1 MRDKLGGG
9 GEGELFVSL
18 FCFSLPYT
26 FLQESNLHDSN
37 LHVNIQGLV
46 DEDPGD
52 VGGGGGKLKGIGM
65 EGNFTT
71 PNLGNLPHIPNFETS
86 INSNVP

>member
-1 MRDKLGGG
+1 MGKYSWVICLI
-9 GEGELFVSL
+9 FV
-18 FCFSLPYT
+18 FCAIPK
-26 FLQESNLHDSN
+26 QESNLHESN

-52 VGGGGGKLKGIGM
+52 IGGGKLKGIGL

-71 PNLGNLPHIPNFETS
+71 PNLGNLPHISNFETS
-86 INSNVP
+86 MNSNVP